1 MTEISCHAKVY
12 IKLIGGL
19 KWQDGSMQSAGNSMA
34 LPYATWYHMIH
45 ALVRIL
51 AILTCIQLHIIWY
64 NMQFICA
71 NVSSWMR
78 LPFHK
83 DLPMAR
89 LSELF
94 NAPWQKILGF
104 LDPNLQFFDIFRM
117 YCTAIFRMFLEVVGA
132 PLVNSTQLKRF
143 ARWTTSSFRK
153 STLRPCSSQGAV
165 SRP

>member
-1 MTEISCHAKVY
+1 MVRCS
-12 IKLIGGL
+12 
-19 KWQDGSMQSAGNSMA
+19 
-34 LPYATWYHMIH
+34 LPGTQWLCPMPHDITWYMLLWESWPYW
-45 ALVRIL
+45 LVYNY
-51 AILTCIQLHIIWY
+51 IWY

-117 YCTAIFRMFLEVVGA
+117 YCTAIFRMFVEVVGA

-165 SRP
+165 SRPQALCVLDHTSSVQIYASMQ